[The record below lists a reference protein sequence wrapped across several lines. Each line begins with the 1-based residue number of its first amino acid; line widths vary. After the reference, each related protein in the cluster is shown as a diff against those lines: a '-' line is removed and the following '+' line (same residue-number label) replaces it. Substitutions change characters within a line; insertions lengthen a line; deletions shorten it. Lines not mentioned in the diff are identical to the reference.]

1 MSSGAIS
8 WILILFVDL
17 FLAFGPAAIILF
29 SRKAT
34 GKIKRKFFFCIAS
47 VTVFP
52 SLLVSFMAAVTVIAL
67 GKNRTDLLFIE
78 ALATPVL
85 MFFSGWFVLYLF
97 YKKTKIAHVDS
108 LPK

>member
-1 MSSGAIS
+1 
-8 WILILFVDL
+8 
-17 FLAFGPAAIILF
+17 
-29 SRKAT
+29 
-34 GKIKRKFFFCIAS
+34 
-47 VTVFP
+47 
-52 SLLVSFMAAVTVIAL
+52 MAAVTAIAL
-67 GKNRTDLLFIE
+67 GNNRTDLLFIE